1 MEQICYDEFFSNGGI
16 RPNAPAYWPAC
27 KKNGEEI
34 AFLST
39 RLNSEDKE
47 HLDKLVKQLA
57 DTSRMSDYDNF
68 AYGFRVGVLLMHEV
82 MTP

>member
-1 MEQICYDEFFSNGGI
+1 MLRRVFLKRGHSAQ
-16 RPNAPAYWPAC
+16 RPRILARLQ
-27 KKNGEEI
+27 KNGEEI